1 MIGKVTGKRGEKN
14 GECSITGSRRSNV
27 LEFNLRDF
35 TCSLCKKKEKE
46 IRKLKLEQD
55 KMWKSTTEN
64 IWVSDQ
70 SRDKQIENLQKDL
83 KDMYM
88 ERSVVRNISVPKKY
102 FMTRTFNEKRGK
114 KKELADY
121 VAAVALKTIASE
133 LPEEERTPEVIEN
146 VIIPKIKEKLNESC
160 IRL

>member
-1 MIGKVTGKRGEKN
+1 MVNVALLVVAGATFLN
-14 GECSITGSRRSNV
+14 SISVILLAVYAR
-27 LEFNLRDF
+27 
-35 TCSLCKKKEKE
+35 KKEKE

-55 KMWKSTTEN
+55 KMWKSTT
-64 IWVSDQ
+64 
-70 SRDKQIENLQKDL
+70 ENLQKDL

>member
-1 MIGKVTGKRGEKN
+1 
-14 GECSITGSRRSNV
+14 
-27 LEFNLRDF
+27 
-35 TCSLCKKKEKE
+35 
-46 IRKLKLEQD
+46 
-55 KMWKSTTEN
+55 MWKSTTEN

-133 LPEEERTPEVIEN
+133 HPEEERTPEVIEN

>member
-1 MIGKVTGKRGEKN
+1 MVNVALLVVAGATFLN
-14 GECSITGSRRSNV
+14 SISVILLAVYAR
-27 LEFNLRDF
+27 
-35 TCSLCKKKEKE
+35 KKEKE

-121 VAAVALKTIASE
+121 MAAVALKTIASE

>member
-1 MIGKVTGKRGEKN
+1 MVNVALLVVAGATFLN
-14 GECSITGSRRSNV
+14 SISVILLAVYAR
-27 LEFNLRDF
+27 
-35 TCSLCKKKEKE
+35 KKEKE

-133 LPEEERTPEVIEN
+133 LPEEERMPEVIEN

>member
-1 MIGKVTGKRGEKN
+1 MVNIVLLTIAGATFLNSV
-14 GECSITGSRRSNV
+14 SII
-27 LEFNLRDF
+27 
-35 TCSLCKKKEKE
+35 SLAVYARKKEKKN
-46 IRKLKLEQD
+46 RNLKCEQE
-55 KMWKSTTEN
+55 MQKSAIEN
-64 IWVSDQ
+64 IWVSDRR
-70 SRDKQIENLQKDL
+70 RDKQIENLQKDL

-133 LPEEERTPEVIEN
+133 LPEEEQTPEMIES
-146 VIIPKIKEKLNESC
+146 VIIPKIKEKLYESG
-160 IRL
+160 IKL

>member
-1 MIGKVTGKRGEKN
+1 MVNVALLVVAGATFLN
-14 GECSITGSRRSNV
+14 SISVILLAVYAR
-27 LEFNLRDF
+27 
-35 TCSLCKKKEKE
+35 KKEKE

-133 LPEEERTPEVIEN
+133 LPEEEQTPEMIES
-146 VIIPKIKEKLNESC
+146 VIIPKIKEKLYESG
-160 IRL
+160 IKL

>member
-1 MIGKVTGKRGEKN
+1 MVNVALLVVAGATFLN
-14 GECSITGSRRSNV
+14 SISVILLAVYAR
-27 LEFNLRDF
+27 
-35 TCSLCKKKEKE
+35 KKEKE

-133 LPEEERTPEVIEN
+133 LPEEARGHRECYHTQN
-146 VIIPKIKEKLNESC
+146 QGIIK
-160 IRL
+160 